1 VPGTYISTGIKGQPA
16 SNQNSKGVKIIQLP
30 CTTRRRQ
37 RRRWLRPYLP
47 IVSTTRLHGSML
59 QLRHAKVFSFFPQT
73 LPLSPSPLKLNST
86 CLIQVATSS
95 AQLASY
101 PVKNIL
107 DHRCGERKK
116 IKNWIG
122 VLSYRDMSCHG
133 CNFRSIYPSNLW
145 SWLRAVDG
153 RFLSKFL

>member
-1 VPGTYISTGIKGQPA
+1 MPGTYISTGIKGQPA

-30 CTTRRRQ
+30 CTTRRQ

-116 IKNWIG
+116 IKTELEFCLTETCHVMG
-122 VLSYRDMSCHG
+122 VTLDPFIRRICDPDC
-133 CNFRSIYPSNLW
+133 
-145 SWLRAVDG
+145 VQ
-153 RFLSKFL
+153 